1 MKPQNSH
8 TKPEIVRSL
17 SYIPAHSASSRPQ
30 GPGTPTPTALKEN
43 RTDKLLLRLTQCES
57 RSTGE
62 RVGVGDK
69 NFQKATMKSTYL
81 SIPLS
86 YHHCKLLPSWNLT

>member
-30 GPGTPTPTALKEN
+30 GPGTPTPTALQEN
-43 RTDKLLLRLTQCES
+43 RTGKLLVSQCES
-57 RSTGE
+57 KSTGE
-62 RVGVGDK
+62 TVGVGDK
-69 NFQKATMKSTYL
+69 NFQKATL
-81 SIPLS
+81 NPLICQF
-86 YHHCKLLPSWNLT
+86 H

>member
-30 GPGTPTPTALKEN
+30 GPGMKTPTALKEN

-69 NFQKATMKSTYL
+69 NFQKATVKSTYL
-81 SIPLS
+81 SVTLS
-86 YHHCKLLPSWNLT
+86 YHPCNRCPTWNPT

>member
-43 RTDKLLLRLTQCES
+43 RTGKLLVSQCES
-57 RSTGE
+57 KSTGE
-62 RVGVGDK
+62 TVGVGDK
-69 NFQKATMKSTYL
+69 NFQKATVKSTYL
-81 SIPLS
+81 SVTLS
-86 YHHCKLLPSWNLT
+86 SHPCNRCPSWNPT

>member
-30 GPGTPTPTALKEN
+30 GPGTPTPTALKEI
-43 RTDKLLLRLTQCES
+43 RIGKLLVSQCES
-57 RSTGE
+57 KSTGE
-62 RVGVGDK
+62 TVGVRDK
-69 NFQKATMKSTYL
+69 NFQKATMKFTYL

-86 YHHCKLLPSWNLT
+86 YHPCKLLPTWNLT